1 MDRIIR
7 WEWRGNM
14 LLLVL
19 LCFTVILL
27 PVGVVYFMTRLL
39 RIEESVGDATKL
51 SEFLDHKA

>member
-1 MDRIIR
+1 
-7 WEWRGNM
+7 M

-51 SEFLDHKA
+51 SEFLDRKA